1 MRRYIFFLALIA
13 MLFVPPALVFA
24 QSAKEAVMALKKLQ
38 TKVETGISY
47 RDYASAIAEAKFP
60 VKLFL
65 ESPASKDEPDLS
77 TAMSNILAHYDV
89 ANAVWGYKFS
99 GRRVQD
105 YIFRKFD
112 PELYDSLVKNYN
124 VGSNSAYDG
133 PIIIIDLAVTKIW
146 QKASEELANASNLLN
161 KTELKAIAIKDENET
176 LKQENKKL
184 KEALETLKAK
194 LIAMQ
199 DETEKIT
206 GEKEATTKENESLKT
221 ELENL
226 KNKVAQKRKK

>member
-1 MRRYIFFLALIA
+1 MKRYIFFSALLST
-13 MLFVPPALVFA
+13 LFMIPVLVFA

-47 RDYASAIAEAKFP
+47 RDYAPAIAEAKFP

-65 ESPASKDEPDLS
+65 ESPAAKEELDLS
-77 TAMSNILAHYDV
+77 NTLTNSLTHYDV

-99 GRRVQD
+99 GSRMQD
-105 YIFRKFD
+105 YIFRKFE

-146 QKASEELANASNLLN
+146 QKASEELATASNLLN
-161 KTELKAIAIKDENET
+161 KSELKAIAIKDENEALQQENMT
-176 LKQENKKL
+176 LK
-184 KEALETLKAK
+184 KEAHRV
-194 LIAMQ
+194 IVWV
-199 DETEKIT
+199 
-206 GEKEATTKENESLKT
+206 N
-221 ELENL
+221 
-226 KNKVAQKRKK
+226 